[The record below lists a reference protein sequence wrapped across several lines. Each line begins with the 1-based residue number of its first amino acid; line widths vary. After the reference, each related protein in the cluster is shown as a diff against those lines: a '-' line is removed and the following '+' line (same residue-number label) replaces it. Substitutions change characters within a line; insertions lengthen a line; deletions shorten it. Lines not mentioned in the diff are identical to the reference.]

1 MVLLEWTDGF
11 AYALGIDAASTYGFE
26 HTAETTD
33 RVVDAGAY
41 VTDHIRSN
49 PVTGTIE
56 GVITNSPLRALAP
69 TRDRVA
75 GVRSVQLQDKTSVNV
90 LAWDTDFDR
99 VRAVDELLQQL
110 MDARTLVKI
119 TTGFRVLE
127 NLAVTRYSAKKDE
140 STGNSIAVVLE
151 LKQIRFA
158 VSQRASVTPIV
169 RRAIPPQQ
177 RGAQPVD
184 NRTGAARLEDGVRG
198 LVSSLM
204 GG

>member
-11 AYALGIDAASTYGFE
+11 PYAIGIDATGTYGFE

-33 RVVDAGAY
+33 HVVDSGAQ

-49 PVTGTIE
+49 PSTGTVE
-56 GVITNSPLRALAP
+56 GIITNSPLRALAP

-75 GVRSVQLQDKTSVNV
+75 GVRAVKLPDGSSVNV
-90 LAWDTDFDR
+90 SVWDIEFDR
-99 VRAVDELLQQL
+99 VRQTDELFQQL
-110 MDARTLVKI
+110 MDARSLVRL

-127 NLAVTRYSAKKDE
+127 NLAVVRYSVKKDE
-140 STGNSIAVVLE
+140 TTGNSVAVVLE
-151 LKQIRFA
+151 FKQIRFA
-158 VSQRASVTPIV
+158 VSQRATVTPIV

-184 NRTGAARLEDGVRG
+184 NRTGAARLEDGIRG
-198 LVSSLM
+198 IASSLL